1 VGRRVRILDFDIE
14 TRLVGFHKGGKFNPD
29 GCEPIAIAW
38 SFGRFGENRPIRVR
52 QLGVDEP
59 EEMLTRFLTAYM
71 QADMVTGHYIRKFD
85 LPIING
91 ALMERNLGTLPPKM
105 TCDTKN
111 DLITKAGWS
120 SSQENLGE
128 MIALAEDK
136 FHMNDTRWREA
147 TRLTPKG
154 IALTRER
161 VVDDV
166 KQHIELRYRLLALGW
181 LGAPKVWKP

>member
-1 VGRRVRILDFDIE
+1 MSRKVRILDFDTE
-14 TRLVGFHKGGKFNPD
+14 TRKIGFYDAGKFNPA

-38 SFGRFGENRPIRVR
+38 SWGGAVKVR
-52 QLGVDEP
+52 QLVVDTTKQ
-59 EEMLTRFLTAYM
+59 MLADFLDAYR
-71 QADMVTGHYIRKFD
+71 QADMVTGHYIRNFD

-91 ALMERNLGTLPPKM
+91 ALMENGWEPLPAMM

-128 MIALAEDK
+128 MIAIAEDK

-166 KQHIELRYRLLALGW
+166 KQHMQLRRALLDLGY
-181 LGAPKVWKP
+181 LSGPKVWKP